1 MSRTWLYLL
10 GVLVVAALVVGPLAF
25 AFQVQNELRGLKVV
39 REGVLYRSGQM
50 TTGGLKRALHDH
62 GIRTVVSLRDAP
74 VPEKLAPDLDEEA
87 WCARMGVKFHRLP
100 PQPWEARVGPPPVE
114 PNVRKFRA
122 ILADPENH
130 PVLVHCFAG
139 IHRTGAYCAIYRMEF
154 EGWTNEQANAEVM
167 ACGYGNF
174 YDDLDISGYLDSYRP
189 SWQTVTEETP
199 QVHEVKKP
207 RVRSPRK
214 KTSID
219 R

>member
-1 MSRTWLYLL
+1 MSRTLLNVL
-10 GVLVVAALVVGPLAF
+10 GVLVLTLLIGGPLVL

-50 TTGGLKRALHDH
+50 TTDGLKRVLHDH

-74 VPEKLAPDLDEEA
+74 VPDKLAPDADEEEF
-87 WCARMGVKFHRLP
+87 CRRLGVRFYRLP
-100 PQPWEARVGPPPVE
+100 PQPWEARIGPPPVE
-114 PNVRKFRA
+114 PNVRKFREVM
-122 ILADPENH
+122 ADPTNH

-154 EGWTNEQANAEVM
+154 EHWSNEQAIGEVM

-174 YDDLDISGYLDSYRP
+174 YDDLDISGYLEHYRP
-189 SWQTVTEETP
+189 TWQVAVDET
-199 QVHEVKKP
+199 QEMHEVKKP
-207 RVRSPRK
+207 RVRAPRK
-214 KTSID
+214 KIRID